1 MSGCTN
7 ALPCDAALVAGSGYC
22 CPEGSTLNNIGECC
36 APGVG
41 LDACGACGSSGVAI
55 DFLGRCCTGML
66 DAAGICCPLPLT
78 VDQFGI
84 CGGFS
89 NSGVISLNL
98 TDATA
103 GMLCLLTSLQ
113 KCINKMCANY
123 GRSMRSF
130 AMSSMQACAFHNR
143 ATQVSSK
150 SIKSLK

>member
-55 DFLGRCCTGML
+55 DFLGRCCTGPL

-113 KCINKMCANY
+113 VALLAFVPIMAAPCSHLWC
-123 GRSMRSF
+123 
-130 AMSSMQACAFHNR
+130 QACKLVPSMIVQSESR
-143 ATQVSSK
+143 SRV
-150 SIKSLK
+150 